1 MEFQSALKF
10 VRYTALAIYGLIGV
24 IGWHQ
29 YDELLRKTN
38 ANKVVIDNISS
49 DMTINYV
56 RAMVWYHSRGKLQEL
71 RSILLNDD
79 LTQRN
84 RIELR
89 IKNMLMHRTSAYIRE
104 FNSLDAPVK
113 NLGDWYQKNFNFD
126 DFLKDIYE
134 IIFDE
139 KLNVDEKIRN
149 VTDVMEEYQ
158 NITSSKLIEVLAKTQ
173 GDNHG

>member
-1 MEFQSALKF
+1 MEFQSTLKF
-10 VRYTALAIYGLIGV
+10 VRYTALAIYGIIGV
-24 IGWHQ
+24 VGWHQ
-29 YDELLRKTN
+29 YDELSQKIN
-38 ANKVVIDNISS
+38 SNKLVIDNISS

-56 RAMVWYHSRGKLQEL
+56 KAMVWYHSRGKLQEL

-79 LTQRN
+79 LKQRS
-84 RIELR
+84 RIEVR

-104 FNSLDAPVK
+104 FNTLGAPVK
-113 NLGDWYQKNFNFD
+113 NLGDWYRHNFNFD

-158 NITSSKLIEVLAKTQ
+158 NITSSKLIEVLTKTQ